1 MFLGAGASTTSGV
14 PSAQM
19 CIWEWKR
26 QIFLTNNPG
35 LEDQF
40 TELSLE
46 GVRRKIQQWLDR
58 QGCYPAE
65 NSADEYG
72 FYIEQ
77 CFPISD
83 DRRAFFQLKVRDA
96 QPHVGY
102 RLLCHLAQADLIRS
116 VWTTNFDGLAARA
129 AASFKLTPI
138 EVGLDSQNRVVS
150 SPGAGQLLCVS
161 LHGDYR
167 YDQLKN
173 TAEELQ
179 RQEATLR
186 KALIENLKSTPLI
199 VCGYSGRD
207 RSVMQSLR
215 EAYAQDGTGILYW
228 CGFSDAE
235 IPAPVASLIQHARD
249 HGRQAYYVPALSF
262 DDLLTRLAL
271 HCLDGERR
279 KAASEC
285 LEEFIAQNLLV
296 REPFQVHKFSPSTL
310 IKSNAFPVECP
321 SEVLQFDLKDW
332 PPKGEVWSKIRETV
346 GQRPLVVAP
355 FKGKILALG
364 TIDDIKEAFGD
375 NIKGPI
381 ERTPVTPTELNYEDG
396 TIVSLMREALVRSM
410 SEAAGVKSDGRWEL
424 WQVSPQQRGREG
436 NFEYEVFPSV
446 QLFLRRIG
454 GTQYLVLKPS
464 LKVLNKSGAELP
476 VEVANPIKL
485 GILGYQHNKP
495 FNQAVNN
502 WRRLLFPKGQGPV
515 FEFPRDCGSTFKF
528 KVSRSP
534 VFGEIGL
541 PGGGATI
548 ATSAKLQPL
557 LKHHGLQLPEPQL
570 VFSNRGGTG
579 TVKSAHPIRGIVE
592 NRPYDYP
599 LTARGLATSLSVGV
613 VCPAAEA
620 QMLRGYLHRAN
631 QSQTPSSTERDYLVD
646 FPGFQAAYGLP
657 MELPDPAAAGWATC
671 PEPSSS
677 DPRTAASEVAER
689 INQSIEA
696 LRSSHA
702 PHVVVI
708 FFPSRWDDFRGYR
721 TEAESFDVHDFVK
734 AFCVQRGVATQFLDQ
749 KTLIDSY
756 QCRVWW
762 WLSLALYVKGM
773 RTPWV
778 LDSLA
783 ENTAFAGL
791 GFSIDRS
798 AELGRHV
805 VLGCSHIYSARGEG
819 LQYRLSKVENP
830 IIRRGNA
837 FMSKDDARRTGE
849 TIRQLFYD
857 ARLKLPDRVVL
868 HKRTPFTRDEREGLA
883 DGLSGVRYIEMLEV
897 QIDNAL
903 RYVASVTGRD
913 GSVDEDNFPV
923 RRGTVMKLDDV
934 SALVWVHGATTAV
947 NPRLKYFQGKRRIPA
962 PLTIRRHAGNT
973 DLQQIAEEILG
984 LSKMNWNT
992 FDLYTKL
999 PATLQSSNEIARIG
1013 SLLQRFGT
1021 ASYDYRLFI

>member
-1 MFLGAGASTTSGV
+1 
-14 PSAQM
+14 
-19 CIWEWKR
+19 
-26 QIFLTNNPG
+26 
-35 LEDQF
+35 
-40 TELSLE
+40 
-46 GVRRKIQQWLDR
+46 
-58 QGCYPAE
+58 
-65 NSADEYG
+65 
-72 FYIEQ
+72 
-77 CFPISD
+77 
-83 DRRAFFQLKVRDA
+83 
-96 QPHVGY
+96 
-102 RLLCHLAQADLIRS
+102 
-116 VWTTNFDGLAARA
+116 
-129 AASFKLTPI
+129 
-138 EVGLDSQNRVVS
+138 
-150 SPGAGQLLCVS
+150 
-161 LHGDYR
+161 
-167 YDQLKN
+167 
-173 TAEELQ
+173 
-179 RQEATLR
+179 
-186 KALIENLKSTPLI
+186 
-199 VCGYSGRD
+199 
-207 RSVMQSLR
+207 
-215 EAYAQDGTGILYW
+215 
-228 CGFSDAE
+228 
-235 IPAPVASLIQHARD
+235 
-249 HGRQAYYVPALSF
+249 
-262 DDLLTRLAL
+262 
-271 HCLDGERR
+271 
-279 KAASEC
+279 
-285 LEEFIAQNLLV
+285 
-296 REPFQVHKFSPSTL
+296 
-310 IKSNAFPVECP
+310 
-321 SEVLQFDLKDW
+321 
-332 PPKGEVWSKIRETV
+332 
-346 GQRPLVVAP
+346 
-355 FKGKILALG
+355 
-364 TIDDIKEAFGD
+364 
-375 NIKGPI
+375 
-381 ERTPVTPTELNYEDG
+381 
-396 TIVSLMREALVRSM
+396 
-410 SEAAGVKSDGRWEL
+410 
-424 WQVSPQQRGREG
+424 VSPQQKGREG

-464 LKVLNKSGAELP
+464 LKVLDKSGAELP
-476 VEVANPIKL
+476 FEVANPIKL

-502 WRRLLFPKGQGPV
+502 WRRLLFPKAQEPV
-515 FEFPRDCGSTFKF
+515 FEFPRDRGSTFKF

-570 VFSNRGGTG
+570 VFSNRGATG

-599 LTARGLATSLSVGV
+599 LTARGLATSLRVGV

-620 QMLRGYLHRAN
+620 QMLRAYLHRAN
-631 QSQTPSSTERDYLVD
+631 QSQTPSSTERDYLVE
-646 FPGFQAAYGLP
+646 FPGFPAAYGLP
-657 MELPDPAAAGWATC
+657 IELPDPASAGWATC
-671 PEPSSS
+671 AEPSSS
-677 DPRTAASEVAER
+677 DPRTAASEIAGR

-702 PHVVVI
+702 PHVVLI

-849 TIRQLFYD
+849 TIRQLFFD

-913 GSVDEDNFPV
+913 GCVDEDNF
-923 RRGTVMKLDDV
+923 R
-934 SALVWVHGATTAV
+934 SAEG
-947 NPRLKYFQGKRRIPA
+947 
-962 PLTIRRHAGNT
+962 PL
-973 DLQQIAEEILG
+973 
-984 LSKMNWNT
+984 
-992 FDLYTKL
+992 
-999 PATLQSSNEIARIG
+999 
-1013 SLLQRFGT
+1013 
-1021 ASYDYRLFI
+1021 